1 MPLPAAPQA
10 VMDRNHHCR
19 NATAPDASPHQD
31 EVDGSRQ
38 VSWLT
43 LQRLSNLPGK
53 IFPVASCRQPRR
65 SQLRGQLWQG
75 SICDPSTFPLSPEN
89 KVLLPCIQR
98 TQNTL
103 EPRFNRQAGQSDS
116 FPGYRNCQDRRGP
129 VRLPDANRQPRY
141 PAAVLICSSKS
152 DATST
157 VPEASLMRR
166 AS

>member
-53 IFPVASCRQPRR
+53 TFPVASCRQPRR

-89 KVLLPCIQR
+89 KVLLACIQR
-98 TQNTL
+98 TQNIL
-103 EPRFNRQAGQSDS
+103 ETRFNRPAGQSDS
-116 FPGYRNCQDRRGP
+116 LPGHRNCQDRRTQSGFP
-129 VRLPDANRQPRY
+129 PDRQPRY
-141 PAAVLICSSKS
+141 PAAVLICFSKS

-157 VPEASLMRR
+157 VPLASVIRR